1 MKIIKNT
8 AAVLLLLFF
17 LGYNNF
23 VQAQS
28 QSLLKPKFG
37 LRAGASFSTVLG
49 PQEEGVDEQH
59 KVSVRV
65 VVGGTVK
72 LPFHERFGITAEV
85 LFVQKGSYYIANA
98 NNSFLKLPQFG
109 AEQPHVYGYNK
120 INDLYEKR
128 TDKTY
133 KRKVGMNVINGYIEV
148 PVMFYGEAIDDKLQF
163 DLGVAVGVL
172 ISTQALGT
180 IKFGETSILDA
191 DNPDATQFIEMDL
204 DYKYIKDQL
213 GAYYDGSQKSA
224 KIDGTTRYYPRG
236 PSAYYMTDVK
246 DKADEHVYNLL
257 DVSLQ
262 AGVSYFFTPGLRAG
276 VRFNYSLI
284 DVTTNKY
291 DYSLKN
297 LNPDGTYIVRND
309 YDANFG
315 FQIFV
320 GLQF

>member
-8 AAVLLLLFF
+8 LLVLGLIFYCF
-17 LGYNNF
+17 AMVNA
-23 VQAQS
+23 QSQS

-37 LRAGASFSTVLG
+37 LRAGASFATVFG
-49 PQEEGVDEQH
+49 PKEDGVDELH

-65 VVGGTVK
+65 VVGGTLK
-72 LPFHERFGITAEV
+72 LPFHERFGATIEA
-85 LFVQKGSYYIANA
+85 LFVQKGSYYTASV

-109 AEQPHVYGYNK
+109 SEQPHIYGYNK
-120 INDLYEKR
+120 VNDLYVKR
-128 TDKTY
+128 TDKDY
-133 KRKVGMNVINGYIEV
+133 KKKVGMNVINGYIEV
-148 PVMFYGEAIDDKLQF
+148 PIMFYAEPIDDKLQI
-163 DLGVAVGVL
+163 DLGVGLGIL

-180 IKFGETSILDA
+180 IKFGEAHILDA
-191 DNPDATQFIEMDL
+191 ETPDASQFIEMDL

-213 GAYYDGSQKSA
+213 GAVYDGTAKTA

-236 PSAYYMTDVK
+236 PSAYYMTDVT

-276 VRFNYSLI
+276 VRFTYSLI
-284 DVTTNKY
+284 DITTNKY

-297 LNPDGTYIVRND
+297 LNEDGTYIVRD
-309 YDANFG
+309 DHDANFG